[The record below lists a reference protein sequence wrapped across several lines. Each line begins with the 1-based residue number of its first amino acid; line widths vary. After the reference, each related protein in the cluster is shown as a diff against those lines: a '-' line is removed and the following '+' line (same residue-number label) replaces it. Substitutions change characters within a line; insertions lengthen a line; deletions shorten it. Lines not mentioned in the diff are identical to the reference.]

1 MKCPYCASEIA
12 DEALVCAVCRRD
24 LFLVKPLL
32 ERIADLE
39 AQLVERPAPDTL
51 PVSATD
57 ESPAAAEEFSA
68 VAPRPAW
75 RLVLLALLLPLLLLL
90 LGHWLLVFVYD
101 AKVLYLRVF
110 ALLLP
115 LPFGFVFARA
125 SRLAFL
131 PGVLLAF
138 VVALLAVFGM
148 SAITAALDGVPLW
161 PQGMVE
167 VREFIEFAASIG
179 FSFTTGLWLQRWLEL
194 RILQKQALLKRLR
207 AAGVGGLG
215 SGALTESL
223 TRWSDFGSAAV
234 ALCTTAMSIYT
245 GLKGLTG
252 LSALQPGQPGVAP
265 AADPV
270 ALAVGILVALEAL
283 KDVVAVGIA
292 VCAGELRRTIRADA
306 AAAKEHDH
314 SLGRDL
320 ALQFGQEIG
329 IAHAARVLV
338 PLDLDGARNAA
349 DPVPFGAGT
358 HVDQSGAG
366 RQLQHFPGFLWGQGA
381 LVGQAERFAACVG
394 LVEDLGQFSHGSR
407 LPESGRD
414 SIR

>member
-39 AQLVERPAPDTL
+39 AQLAERPAPDTL

-57 ESPAAAEEFSA
+57 ESLAAAEEFLA

-75 RLVLLALLLPLLLLL
+75 RLALLALLLPLLLLL
-90 LGHWLLVFVYD
+90 LGHWLMVFVYD

-161 PQGMVE
+161 PQSMVE
-167 VREFIEFAASIG
+167 VREFIEFSASIG

-252 LSALQPGQPGVAP
+252 
-265 AADPV
+265 
-270 ALAVGILVALEAL
+270 
-283 KDVVAVGIA
+283 
-292 VCAGELRRTIRADA
+292 
-306 AAAKEHDH
+306 
-314 SLGRDL
+314 
-320 ALQFGQEIG
+320 
-329 IAHAARVLV
+329 
-338 PLDLDGARNAA
+338 
-349 DPVPFGAGT
+349 
-358 HVDQSGAG
+358 
-366 RQLQHFPGFLWGQGA
+366 
-381 LVGQAERFAACVG
+381 
-394 LVEDLGQFSHGSR
+394 
-407 LPESGRD
+407 
-414 SIR
+414 